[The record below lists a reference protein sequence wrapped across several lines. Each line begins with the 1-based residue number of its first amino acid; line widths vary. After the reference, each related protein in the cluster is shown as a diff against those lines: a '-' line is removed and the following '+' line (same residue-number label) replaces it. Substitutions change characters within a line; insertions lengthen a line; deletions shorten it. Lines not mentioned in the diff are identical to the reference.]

1 MHMKLQSVRC
11 LLMSADSYIRSGFQV
26 AINDIFVKTMYDMPP
41 YCDCPDRTCN
51 NNSVKC
57 D

>member
-1 MHMKLQSVRC
+1 MKLQSVRC